1 MWRVRSRHRGRHP
14 CCQEIWNTHQDE
26 EEYGFTMVDY
36 RKTFNEINC
45 IAMLWPTRHLWPSG
59 YHFTFNCYMQ
69 FSILIIRRERKNSCF
84 LNRKEGAMQGYP
96 LAMVLYALRQ
106 MHLTKQL
113 KLTLPQIN
121 QN

>member
-1 MWRVRSRHRGRHP
+1 
-14 CCQEIWNTHQDE
+14 
-26 EEYGFTMVDY
+26 
-36 RKTFNEINC
+36 
-45 IAMLWPTRHLWPSG
+45 
-59 YHFTFNCYMQ
+59 MQ